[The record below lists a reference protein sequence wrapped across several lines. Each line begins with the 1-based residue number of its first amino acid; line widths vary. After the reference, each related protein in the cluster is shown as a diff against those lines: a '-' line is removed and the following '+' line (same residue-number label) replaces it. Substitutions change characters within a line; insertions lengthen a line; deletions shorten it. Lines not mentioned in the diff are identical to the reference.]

1 MSADFYFENLDEF
14 RKKLDI
20 AVKEY
25 TESAER
31 HLQSCG
37 NKLKKRAQ
45 ENTPSSGQTR
55 KNGKGK
61 TIKPLSKSWKGK
73 ITGLSANDIQY
84 ELRNTSKVH
93 HLVERG
99 HVQKTPGGRVT
110 GFTQGKHFFDK
121 VVNDFKASNEIE
133 GELEKFMQE
142 VKKKLE

>member
-14 RKKLDI
+14 KQNLD
-20 AVKEY
+20 AVSKEY
-25 TESAER
+25 TETAEK
-31 HLQSCG
+31 HLKKCG
-37 NKLKKRAQ
+37 NKLKKCAQ
-45 ENTPSSGQTR
+45 ENTPSSGKT
-55 KNGKGK
+55 GK

-84 ELRNTSKVH
+84 ELRNTSKVY

-110 GFTQGKHFFDK
+110 GFTRGKHFFDK
-121 VVNDFKASNEIE
+121 VVHDFKASNEIE

-142 VKKKLE
+142 VKNKLG

>member
-14 RKKLDI
+14 KQKLD
-20 AVKEY
+20 AVSKEY
-25 TESAER
+25 TESAEN
-31 HLQSCG
+31 HLKKCG

-45 ENTPSSGQTR
+45 ENTPSSGKAR
-55 KNGKGK
+55 KNSKGK

-84 ELRNTSKVH
+84 ELRNTSKVY

-121 VVNDFKASNEIE
+121 VVNDFKESSEIE